1 MDRIKRFPATI
12 ILIIVNIAVFIL
24 CYTQIQTL
32 DEPEWSENLLRNG
45 ALFNPFTLDQE
56 WYRIFTS
63 MFLHGH
69 LLHLALNMFALFSVG
84 NEVEQQV
91 GSVKFLWVYFLSGIA
106 SALCSLYW
114 NLFVSSVGA
123 SGAIFGLFG
132 FSIIISLY
140 HTRKAKNSILPI
152 LFNFLFFLGIN
163 LVFGKA
169 MRADNAAHF
178 GGLMGGVIIGSA
190 GFVLHSFR
198 KIRVEYALIP
208 LLMLMYVLLPRY
220 QVSYYKF
227 FQQVLAAEDSTQV
240 LFGKE
245 ISDQQFSKE
254 LKFANTFWDSA
265 MVKLDRQT
273 EIPLELQQD
282 TFMLR
287 RYISLHKLENDY
299 RIKMIDRES
308 YIYLDSMEHV
318 QDSMKSFLAINYPL
332 NINRKPVKTVQP
344 EPEEPD
350 APRELVKIWF
360 DKDWQEIPG
369 PPAPY
374 FRLGYRD
381 SLNRWQ
387 GRVTDYY
394 ANGDVQMKG
403 TYKDSKKDGVFLYYS
418 DHKTYTSSGRYKDDR
433 NVGKWETFHRN
444 GKLES
449 EVYYTDRYFL
459 KSLWDST
466 GYQWIKDGSGK
477 QVEYYS
483 NGVVANEGEYIDGYK
498 EGRWYGRHQNGE
510 LYYEENFF
518 HGRLIHGKSRNLKG
532 ETFVYDESSQYPLP
546 EGGYSALKKYLLSAT
561 QKLNSNVKG
570 SVQLS
575 FRVTTSRTI
584 VDIEVQT
591 SLSKELD
598 EKAKQIL
605 LNGPRWLPAKLHG
618 QQPEESYAYIT
629 IQF

>member
-1 MDRIKRFPATI
+1 
-12 ILIIVNIAVFIL
+12 
-24 CYTQIQTL
+24 
-32 DEPEWSENLLRNG
+32 
-45 ALFNPFTLDQE
+45 
-56 WYRIFTS
+56 
-63 MFLHGH
+63 
-69 LLHLALNMFALFSVG
+69 
-84 NEVEQQV
+84 
-91 GSVKFLWVYFLSGIA
+91 
-106 SALCSLYW
+106 
-114 NLFVSSVGA
+114 
-123 SGAIFGLFG
+123 
-132 FSIIISLY
+132 
-140 HTRKAKNSILPI
+140 
-152 LFNFLFFLGIN
+152 
-163 LVFGKA
+163 
-169 MRADNAAHF
+169 
-178 GGLMGGVIIGSA
+178 
-190 GFVLHSFR
+190 
-198 KIRVEYALIP
+198 
-208 LLMLMYVLLPRY
+208 
-220 QVSYYKF
+220 
-227 FQQVLAAEDSTQV
+227 
-240 LFGKE
+240 
-245 ISDQQFSKE
+245 
-254 LKFANTFWDSA
+254 
-265 MVKLDRQT
+265 
-273 EIPLELQQD
+273 
-282 TFMLR
+282 
-287 RYISLHKLENDY
+287 
-299 RIKMIDRES
+299 MIDRES